1 MRRRAMFE
9 VVSAD
14 RGSGDS
20 VQRTGTVIGS
30 VAVHLAILGGVL
42 LLPTVSP
49 RRPDRGRA
57 EEVKYFD
64 IPALKL
70 PAGAS
75 RSGAAPGS
83 SGPDALK
90 SAADRSRNDDAL
102 VPPARIPDN
111 LPQALP
117 DVAGTPGGVGVSG
130 DTIATT
136 LLSSL
141 ADAAAERASEA
152 ARHEPVELSALGE
165 MPRLSNPRTMA
176 EWWSELY
183 PTRLLLRGVEGQAIV
198 TFIIEMDGR
207 VSSLK
212 ILSSTHPDFGRATLR
227 GARRMRFRPARL
239 GGQPVRVRAV
249 MPVQWVLPRV

>member
-1 MRRRAMFE
+1 MFE

-14 RGSGDS
+14 RASGGSG
-20 VQRTGTVIGS
+20 QRTGTVVGS
-30 VAVHLAILGGVL
+30 VAVHIAILGGVL
-42 LLPTVSP
+42 LLPSVSP
-49 RRPDRGRA
+49 RRLVREQA

-64 IPALKL
+64 IPAVKL

-83 SGPDALK
+83 TSPDALK
-90 SAADRSRNDDAL
+90 SASTRLSDDDAL
-102 VPPARIPDN
+102 VPPAHIPDRIPRAM
-111 LPQALP
+111 PE
-117 DVAGTPGGVGVSG
+117 VAGAPGGVGVSA
-130 DTIATT
+130 DTVATT
-136 LLSSL
+136 RLSSL
-141 ADAAAERASEA
+141 ADAAAARASEA
-152 ARHEPVELSALGE
+152 AKHEPVELSALGE

-212 ILSSTHPDFGRATLR
+212 IVSSTHPDFGRATLR